1 MSGQFR
7 RSRVPS
13 ADPAGLIQE
22 PSGESAN
29 SPYKVLWH
37 VCLSGADICFYDNK
51 VIVFFENNCYQ
62 SLQAGQKNI
71 RLVVMENIFP
81 SGVKMHLKFD
91 LKGSTHGRKVIQFF
105 LFNLQFLS
113 GIRKGEGKEVSNLQ
127 GS

>member
-1 MSGQFR
+1 MSGQLKR
-7 RSRVPS
+7 GQVPS
-13 ADPAGLIQE
+13 EDLARIIQE
-22 PSGESAN
+22 PPRESTD

-105 LFNLQFLS
+105 LFDLQFLS
-113 GIRKGEGKEVSNLQ
+113 GICKGEGKEVSNLQ